1 MNSDSN
7 PQASVPQPVDQRGAP
22 PRFPFVILFFVWLL
36 VVLITTMV
44 TFMLPESFSS
54 STRIKVERDQTDII
68 GFVEHGCAGG
78 YDPYFLQ
85 TEFELIQSELIL
97 GKVVEDLDLNREWG
111 KKYAGGDRLKTPE
124 SILMLKS
131 RLDLRV
137 VRNTSLIEM
146 RLYSEDPKEAAR
158 IANAIAEVYR
168 KYRLDQ
174 RVELKRRGIKALE
187 ERFQAQEEKV
197 RAAQTNVD
205 RLRKEL
211 EQEVGTATT
220 NDIVTAAHS
229 RPYSEAKRTL
239 EELQRFRTILDMK
252 IASEQVDV
260 ALPATTMVRIVDQAH
275 PGLRPV
281 RPNKPFNI
289 AIGITVGGIGGLFL
303 ATLVYVLQRRAFR
316 RRLGIP
322 RTQFPPAFRAAVH
335 ILIALVVGLVVGY
348 HCASPLDLTT
358 IIVVPVTLLLGG
370 IASAYIELANP
381 RLGP

>member
-1 MNSDSN
+1 
-7 PQASVPQPVDQRGAP
+7 
-22 PRFPFVILFFVWLL
+22 VILFFVWLL
-36 VVLITTMV
+36 VVLITTLV

-54 STRIKVERDQTDII
+54 STRIKIERDQTDII
-68 GFVEHGCAGG
+68 GFVERGGSGGC
-78 YDPYFLQ
+78 DPYFIQ

-97 GKVVEDLDLNREWG
+97 GKVVGDLDLNREWG
-111 KKYAGGDRLKTPE
+111 TKYAGGDRLKTPE
-124 SILMLKS
+124 SIMLLKS
-131 RLDLRV
+131 RLDLRP
-137 VRNTSLIEM
+137 VRNTSIIEI
-146 RLYSEDPKEAAR
+146 RVFSEKPEEAAR

-168 KYRLDQ
+168 KHRLDQ
-174 RVELKRRGIKALE
+174 RVELKKGGIKALE

-205 RLRKEL
+205 RLRQEL
-211 EQEVGTATT
+211 ESEVGMATT

-239 EELQRFRTILDMK
+239 EELQRFRQLLDMK
-252 IASEQVDV
+252 IASEQIDV
-260 ALPATTMVRIVDQAH
+260 ALPATTMVQIVDTAK

-289 AIGITVGGIGGLFL
+289 AIGIIVGGVGGLFL
-303 ATLVYVLQRRAFR
+303 AVLVYVLQRRAFR
-316 RRLGIP
+316 RRSGLP
-322 RTQFPPAFRAAVH
+322 RTQFPPHFRAAVH

-370 IASAYIELANP
+370 IASAYTELANP